1 MHGIARFLIL
11 AGVILVVLGF
21 ILLLFPKIGALRMPG
36 DIVIK
41 RENVVLYFPIV
52 TSVVLSLIITLVLNI
67 ILRR

>member
-1 MHGIARFLIL
+1 MHGIARFLII
-11 AGVILVVLGF
+11 AGVVFLVLGL
-21 ILLLFPKIGALRMPG
+21 ILMLFPRIAALRMPG

-52 TSVVLSLIITLVLNI
+52 TSVVISLVITLILNI